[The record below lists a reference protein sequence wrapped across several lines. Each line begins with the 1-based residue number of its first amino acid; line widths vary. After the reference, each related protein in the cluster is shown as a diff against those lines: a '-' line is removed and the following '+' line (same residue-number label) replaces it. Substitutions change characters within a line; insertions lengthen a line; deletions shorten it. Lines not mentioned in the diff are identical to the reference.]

1 MTIFSPIVVYECNFP
16 AKLGEKFH
24 SPLLFKPT
32 QTQGEHTMGKRF
44 SKKRLVIGID
54 KAKYEPE
61 LLKI

>member
-1 MTIFSPIVVYECNFP
+1 MNVIFP